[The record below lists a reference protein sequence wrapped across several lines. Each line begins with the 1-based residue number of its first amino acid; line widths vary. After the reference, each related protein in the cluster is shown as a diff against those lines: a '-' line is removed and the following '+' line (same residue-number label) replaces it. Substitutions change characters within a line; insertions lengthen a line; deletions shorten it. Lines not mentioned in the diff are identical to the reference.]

1 MTTSNE
7 TLPWSFI
14 LLSSRPG
21 RSRLEKVK
29 KIVEINYLI
38 IMLVELIDNNEMKL
52 K

>member
-7 TLPWSFI
+7 ILPWSII
-14 LLSSRPG
+14 LLSRPG